1 MREMT
6 DRERQEYEKHMA
18 IARKVAEAIEKSP
31 RITETWVRDEHGGM
45 TVSRINEDLIL
56 KSNHVIYKGVAIAVL
71 CTSETFGSNEPWR
84 MICEAFRSKEK
95 QTKEE
100 ITNQFLNT

>member
-1 MREMT
+1 MT

-18 IARKVAEAIEKSP
+18 IAEKVAEAIEKSP

-45 TVSRINEDLIL
+45 TVTRINDDLTL

-71 CTSETFGSNEPWR
+71 CADQTFGSPEPWY
-84 MICEAFRSKEK
+84 MICEALRRKEK
-95 QTKEE
+95 QTKED
-100 ITNQFLNT
+100 ITNQFLNS